1 MTTMEEKR
9 LTVLITGASGFIGK
23 HLINSLIG
31 SNEFSVRGLVGR
43 NMVDFNDSNVKIYA
57 ETIYENTDWTEIIR
71 DCDIVIHLAGI
82 AHVFDKPS
90 AEMKDKYQSI
100 NVRSTVNLAKYAVKA
115 GVKKFIFLSSIT
127 VNGFETNKDTPFT
140 ENDKLNPNTLYAS
153 SKSEAED
160 LVKLTCE
167 NTNMSYVIIRPPLTY
182 GLGVKG
188 NFESLIKI
196 VKKRIPLPLRS
207 INNKRSFISVYNLVD
222 FIRCCVKN
230 PMAENQIFLVS
241 DGEDVSIGE
250 LLRKTAKS
258 MDCPIYLFSLPQ
270 WFLKMFGYLTKK
282 QDAVQRLCGSMQVD
296 ITKARKL
303 LSWQPN
309 LSMDESLFIMMKD
322 KS

>member
-1 MTTMEEKR
+1 MTTMEAKR

-31 SNEFSVRGLVGR
+31 SNEFSIRGLVGR
-43 NMVDFNDSNVKIYA
+43 NMVDFNDLNVKIYA
-57 ETIYENTDWTEIIR
+57 ETIDENTDWTEKLR
-71 DCDIVIHLAGI
+71 DCDVVIHLAGI
-82 AHVFDKPS
+82 SHVFDKPS

-127 VNGFETNKDTPFT
+127 VNGFETNKDVPFT

-241 DGEDVSIGE
+241 DGEDVSIGK

-258 MDCPIYLFSLPQ
+258 MNCPIYLFSLPQ
-270 WFLKMFGYLTKK
+270 WFLKMLGYLTKK
-282 QDAVQRLCGSMQVD
+282 QDAIQRLCGSMQVD

>member
-1 MTTMEEKR
+1 MTTMEAKR

-31 SNEFSVRGLVGR
+31 SNEFSIRGLVGR
-43 NMVDFNDSNVKIYA
+43 NMVDFNDLNVKIYA
-57 ETIYENTDWTEIIR
+57 ETIDENTDWTEKLR
-71 DCDIVIHLAGI
+71 DCDVVIHLAGI
-82 AHVFDKPS
+82 SHVFDKPS

-127 VNGFETNKDTPFT
+127 VNGFETNKDVPFT

-222 FIRCCVKN
+222 FIRCFVT
-230 PMAENQIFLVS
+230 
-241 DGEDVSIGE
+241 
-250 LLRKTAKS
+250 R
-258 MDCPIYLFSLPQ
+258 
-270 WFLKMFGYLTKK
+270 
-282 QDAVQRLCGSMQVD
+282 
-296 ITKARKL
+296 
-303 LSWQPN
+303 
-309 LSMDESLFIMMKD
+309 
-322 KS
+322 

>member
-31 SNEFSVRGLVGR
+31 SNEFSIRGLVGR
-43 NMVDFNDSNVKIYA
+43 NMVDFNDLNVKIYA
-57 ETIYENTDWTEIIR
+57 ETIDENTDWTEIIR

-230 PMAENQIFLVS
+230 PMAENQVFLVS

>member
-1 MTTMEEKR
+1 MTTMEAKR

-31 SNEFSVRGLVGR
+31 SNEFSIRGLVGR
-43 NMVDFNDSNVKIYA
+43 NMVDFNDLNVKIYA
-57 ETIYENTDWTEIIR
+57 ETIDENTDWTEKLR
-71 DCDIVIHLAGI
+71 DCDVVIHLAGI

-100 NVRSTVNLAKYAVKA
+100 NVRSTANLAKYAVKA

-250 LLRKTAKS
+250 LLSKTAKS
-258 MDCPIYLFSLPQ
+258 MNCPIYLFSLPQ
-270 WFLKMFGYLTKK
+270 WFLKMLGYLTKK
-282 QDAVQRLCGSMQVD
+282 QDAIQRLCGSMQVD